1 MAGSINKVILI
12 GRLGNDPEVRVSQDG
27 NKIVRLS
34 LATSDSWKDKNTNE
48 RKEKTEW
55 HRIDI
60 FSVGL
65 AEIAEKYL
73 KKGSKLYLEGQLQ
86 TRKYNDQAGVE
97 KYTTEIVLQGFNS
110 TLTMLDNKSDF
121 DTSIV
126 DSSISRKSDENI
138 PKNITENSKN
148 LEIDDE
154 IPF

>member
-55 HRIDI
+55 HRIVI

>member
-1 MAGSINKVILI
+1 MAGSINKVILL
-12 GRLGNDPEVRVSQDG
+12 GRLGGDPEIRVSQEG
-27 NKIVRLS
+27 NKLAKFS
-34 LATSDSWKDKNTNE
+34 LATSENWKDKNTNE

-55 HRIDI
+55 HRIVI

-73 KKGSKLYLEGQLQ
+73 KKGSKLYIEGQLQ

-126 DSSISRKSDENI
+126 DSSISNKPGENAT
-138 PKNITENSKN
+138 KNITEDTKN
-148 LEIDDE
+148 IEIDDE

>member
-1 MAGSINKVILI
+1 MAGSVNKVILI

-34 LATSDSWKDKNTNE
+34 LATSDNWKDKNTNE
-48 RKEKTEW
+48 RKERTEW
-55 HRIDI
+55 HRIVI

-65 AEIAEKYL
+65 AEIAEKFL
-73 KKGSKLYLEGQLQ
+73 RKGSKLYLEGQLQ

-97 KYTTEIVLQGFNS
+97 KYTTEVVLQGFNS

-121 DTSIV
+121 DASIV
-126 DSSISRKSDENI
+126 DSSIPNKPDENI
-138 PKNITENSKN
+138 PKNTIQETKN

>member
-1 MAGSINKVILI
+1 MAGSVNKVILI
-12 GRLGNDPEVRVSQDG
+12 GRLGNDPEVRVSHDG

-34 LATSDSWKDKNTNE
+34 LATSDSWKDKNTNK
-48 RKEKTEW
+48 RKERTEW
-55 HRIDI
+55 HRIVI

-65 AEIAEKYL
+65 ADIAEKFL
-73 KKGSKLYLEGQLQ
+73 KKGSKLYIEGQLQ

-126 DSSISRKSDENI
+126 DSSISKSPNQNTPE
-138 PKNITENSKN
+138 NITENSKN
-148 LEIDDE
+148 LEDDE

>member
-1 MAGSINKVILI
+1 MNI
-12 GRLGNDPEVRVSQDG
+12 GNVSTLFFTSNEAVRTLLCW
-27 NKIVRLS
+27 IV
-34 LATSDSWKDKNTNE
+34 
-48 RKEKTEW
+48 
-55 HRIDI
+55 I